1 MDKMIVEGQNVS
13 YKQITD
19 KQSQRV
25 LSYGDT
31 IMSVENRFKK
41 GGVGAPHKHADHEQ
55 VSYITKGSFEIILG
69 DERKILKQG
78 DSFYAGK
85 NMLHGVTA
93 IEEDSVII
101 DIFTPIRQD
110 FLS

>member
-1 MDKMIVEGQNVS
+1 MDKMIVECQKVNF
-13 YKQITD
+13 KQITD

-41 GGVGAPHKHADHEQ
+41 GGVGAAHKHQDHEQ
-55 VSYITKGSFEIILG
+55 ISYIAKGSFEITLG
-69 DERKILKQG
+69 DEKKVLKQG

-85 NMLHGVTA
+85 NMMHGVTA
-93 IEEDSVII
+93 LEDDSVII
-101 DIFTPIRQD
+101 DIFTPTRQD
-110 FLS
+110 LM